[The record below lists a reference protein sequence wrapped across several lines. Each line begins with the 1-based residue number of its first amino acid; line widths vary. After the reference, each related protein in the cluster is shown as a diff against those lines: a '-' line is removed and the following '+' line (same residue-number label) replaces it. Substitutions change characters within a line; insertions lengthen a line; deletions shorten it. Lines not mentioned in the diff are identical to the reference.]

1 MKKILLLL
9 VSTILLGCENTHRDC
24 SVFDELDLETLSEA
38 KDDSLFIQLYSG
50 IEEVRIQMNNLPIET
65 KVKYANV
72 TYRDILKTM
81 EKYSKMSDKEK
92 YDIFSLYSKEWEKS
106 NKDESEYEYTMK
118 KVYGEKAGGFMVLFI
133 QLAESK

>member
-81 EKYSKMSDKEK
+81 EKYPQ
-92 YDIFSLYSKEWEKS
+92 
-106 NKDESEYEYTMK
+106 
-118 KVYGEKAGGFMVLFI
+118 AR
-133 QLAESK
+133 

>member
-1 MKKILLLL
+1 
-9 VSTILLGCENTHRDC
+9 
-24 SVFDELDLETLSEA
+24 
-38 KDDSLFIQLYSG
+38 
-50 IEEVRIQMNNLPIET
+50 MNNLPIET